1 MKTLIKV
8 MFQKETWLQPAEA
21 VIEAYDYSLVGGIPA
36 RGNSWHITPH
46 ERRDRRPYYTKI
58 LYEENVEELKRKIS
72 RQYDEKFYEIEFIEV

>member
-8 MFQKETWLQPAEA
+8 MFQKESWLKPAEA
-21 VIEAYDYSLVGGIPA
+21 VIEAYDSSLVGGVPA
-36 RGNSWHITPH
+36 RGNGWHVQPH

-72 RQYDEKFYEIEFIEV
+72 RLFNEKSYIIEYIEV

>member
-21 VIEAYDYSLVGGIPA
+21 VIEAYDYSLVGGVPA
-36 RGNSWHITPH
+36 RENNWHITPH

-72 RQYDEKFYEIEFIEV
+72 RLFNEKSYIIEYIEV

>member
-8 MFQKETWLQPAEA
+8 MFQKETWIQPAEA
-21 VIEAYDYSLVGGIPA
+21 VIEAYDYSLVGGVPA
-36 RGNSWHITPH
+36 RGNGWHVQPH

-72 RQYDEKFYEIEFIEV
+72 RLFNEKSYIIEYIEV